1 MKIVRVVLAVPLP
14 RLFDYLFPD
23 DVSLQIGTR
32 VLVPFGTQKRVA
44 IVADFPTKSDV
55 PEDKLKTILQPL
67 DLAPLFTPIYWDW
80 LHWAANYY
88 QAGLGDV
95 LFQALPVK
103 LRNGE
108 SAMKNDR
115 TFWQITDAGKN
126 ALEQGLL
133 KRSKK
138 QAEALQC
145 LSETDL
151 EKGNNNFSS
160 AIWSALKAKGF
171 IEEIT
176 IKTNPLSWQQNLG
189 DNPIFNAENRLTLN
203 KQQALAFSQLLFHSG
218 FNVWLLDGVT
228 GSGKTE
234 IYLQYIEEIL
244 KSGKQVLVLVPEI
257 GLTPQTV
264 HRFKTR
270 FNVEI
275 DVLHSNLTDTQ
286 RLYVW
291 DRARSGQ
298 SAIVIGTRSALFTQ
312 FSNLGAIILDEEHDA
327 SYKQQDSWR
336 YHARDLA
343 IVLAQKLNIAVL
355 MGSATPSLE
364 SINNVQNGKYQ
375 HLVLSKRAGNSTALR
390 HFVIDLK
397 NQNIQNGL
405 SKPLLDRMKAHLEK
419 GNQVLLFLNRR
430 GFAPVLLC
438 HECGW
443 IAQCPHCEKP
453 YTYHQHQNVLRCHH
467 CGAQKTIPR
476 QCGDCGSTHLITT
489 GLGTEQLE
497 ETLKTLFPNYS
508 VARIDRD
515 STARKGK
522 LEGYLED
529 IQQGKSQI
537 LIGTQMLAKGHH
549 FPNVTLVALVNVDS
563 ALFSL
568 DFRAEERL
576 AQLYIQVAGRAG
588 RADKQGEVVL
598 QTYYPDHPLLTT
610 LLANGYQAFA
620 KETLQLRHSMGL
632 PPFTF
637 QALFKAQSRH
647 SDLAE
652 NCLNQ
657 IADFFQSKQI
667 MGLQM
672 LGPMP
677 APFSKKAGQ
686 YRWQLLLQHPSR
698 MTLQKALRE
707 YQQAQLE
714 KNSQVRLI
722 LDVDPQDLS

>member
-1 MKIVRVVLAVPLP
+1 M
-14 RLFDYLFPD
+14 
-23 DVSLQIGTR
+23 
-32 VLVPFGTQKRVA
+32 
-44 IVADFPTKSDV
+44 
-55 PEDKLKTILQPL
+55 
-67 DLAPLFTPIYWDW
+67 
-80 LHWAANYY
+80 
-88 QAGLGDV
+88 
-95 LFQALPVK
+95 
-103 LRNGE
+103 RNGE
-108 SAMKNDR
+108 SAVKNDR
-115 TFWQITDAGKN
+115 TFWRITDAGKN

-145 LSETDL
+145 LSETAL

-176 IKTNPLSWQQNLG
+176 IQTKALSWQQSLG
-189 DNPIFNAENRLTLN
+189 DNPIVNAENRLTLN

-264 HRFKTR
+264 YRFKAR

-291 DRARSGQ
+291 ERARSGQ

-405 SKPLLDRMKAHLEK
+405 SKPLLERMKAHLEK

-453 YTYHQHQNVLRCHH
+453 YTYHQYQNVLRCHH
-467 CGAQKTIPR
+467 CGSQKTIPR
-476 QCGDCGSTHLITT
+476 QCGDCGSTHLVTT

-576 AQLYIQVAGRAG
+576 AQLYVQVAGRAG

-598 QTYYPDHPLLTT
+598 QTHYPDHPLLTT

-637 QALFKAQSRH
+637 QALFKAQARH
-647 SDLAE
+647 SELAE
-652 NCLNQ
+652 NCLRQ

-667 MGLQM
+667 TGLQM

-707 YQQAQLE
+707 YQQAELK

>member
-1 MKIVRVVLAVPLP
+1 MKIVRVALAVPLP
-14 RLFDYLFPD
+14 RLFDYLVPD
-23 DVSLQIGTR
+23 DVLLQIGMR

-44 IVADFPTKSDV
+44 IVTDFPTKSDV
-55 PEDKLKTILQPL
+55 PEDKLKDILQPL
-67 DLAPLFTPIYWDW
+67 DLAPLFTPVYWDW

-103 LRNGE
+103 LRNGASE
-108 SAMKNDR
+108 VKNDR
-115 TFWQITDAGKN
+115 TFWRITDTGKN
-126 ALEQGLL
+126 ALEQGLF

-138 QAEALQC
+138 QVEALQC
-145 LSETDL
+145 LSETAL
-151 EKGNNNFSS
+151 EKGNNDFSS

-176 IKTNPLSWQQNLG
+176 IQTKAPSWQQSLG
-189 DNPIFNAENRLTLN
+189 DNPIVNAENRLTLN

-264 HRFKTR
+264 QRFKAR

-364 SINNVQNGKYQ
+364 SINNVKNGKYQ

-405 SKPLLDRMKAHLEK
+405 SKPLLERMKAHLEK

-453 YTYHQHQNVLRCHH
+453 YTYHQHQSVLRCHH
-467 CGAQKTIPR
+467 CGSQKTIPR
-476 QCGDCGSTHLITT
+476 QCGDCGSTHLVTT

-497 ETLKTLFPNYS
+497 ETLKTLFPHYS

-598 QTYYPDHPLLTT
+598 QTHYPDHPLLTT

-652 NCLNQ
+652 NCLSQ

-667 MGLQM
+667 AGLQM

-707 YQQAQLE
+707 YQQAELE

>member
-1 MKIVRVVLAVPLP
+1 MKIVRVALAVPLP
-14 RLFDYLFPD
+14 CLFDYLFPD

-108 SAMKNDR
+108 SAVKNDR
-115 TFWQITDAGKN
+115 TFWRITDAGKN

-138 QAEALQC
+138 QLEALQC

-151 EKGNNNFSS
+151 EKGNNDFSS

-171 IEEIT
+171 IEEIVIQT
-176 IKTNPLSWQQNLG
+176 EPRSWQQNLG
-189 DNPIFNAENRLTLN
+189 DNPIINAENRLTLN

-264 HRFKTR
+264 HRFKAR

-476 QCGDCGSTHLITT
+476 QCGDCGSTHLVTT

-497 ETLKTLFPNYS
+497 ETLKMLFPNYS

-529 IQQGKSQI
+529 IQQGKNQI

-549 FPNVTLVALVNVDS
+549 FPNVTLVALVNLDS

-598 QTYYPDHPLLTT
+598 QTHYPDHPLLTT

-637 QALFKAQSRH
+637 QALFKAQARH
-647 SDLAE
+647 AELAE
-652 NCLNQ
+652 NCLSQ

-667 MGLQM
+667 TGLQM